1 MANEAVC
8 IETPTR
14 FARYTISAGA
24 VLPFGTLMK
33 LTGDFTVE
41 ASDSADDPFVGIVW
55 ERASTATSTH
65 TEITLAQDGV
75 WDLKDSSAGA
85 TRGTAVAVLGA
96 NLIGTADATDILNG
110 AIVGYLE
117 EEAASSEVCRVR
129 LTKFGGSGKL

>member
-1 MANEAVC
+1 MADEAVC

-14 FARYTISAGA
+14 FARYTIAAGA
-24 VLPFGTLMK
+24 ILPFGTLMK

-75 WDLKDSSAGA
+75 WDIKDSSAGQTLGEA
-85 TRGTAVAVLGA
+85 TALAGA
-96 NLIGTADATDILNG
+96 NLTATADAADFLNG
-110 AIVGYLE
+110 AFMGYI
-117 EEAASSEVCRVR
+117 EEAPAASEVVRTR